1 MSGIG
6 PCLIFLFLAPII
18 FVALIAFDS
27 AKKMK
32 PEQDNSS
39 ICDNT
44 RATELPSS
52 SPIAKTDAYAVSALK
67 KDRYN
72 PNNKET
78 RTLEFNRILSQ
89 KDYSLVNDAYYKA
102 YNEVESMMTDYNAAK
117 EITNN
122 RADLATFEDGY
133 HFDNYAEDFKQDTD
147 SDNENY

>member
-44 RATELPSS
+44 IAT
-52 SPIAKTDAYAVSALK
+52 
-67 KDRYN
+67 
-72 PNNKET
+72 
-78 RTLEFNRILSQ
+78 
-89 KDYSLVNDAYYKA
+89 
-102 YNEVESMMTDYNAAK
+102 
-117 EITNN
+117 
-122 RADLATFEDGY
+122 
-133 HFDNYAEDFKQDTD
+133 
-147 SDNENY
+147 

>member
-44 RATELPSS
+44 DRKSTRLNSS
-52 SPIAKTDAYAVSALK
+52 HL
-67 KDRYN
+67 
-72 PNNKET
+72 
-78 RTLEFNRILSQ
+78 
-89 KDYSLVNDAYYKA
+89 
-102 YNEVESMMTDYNAAK
+102 
-117 EITNN
+117 
-122 RADLATFEDGY
+122 
-133 HFDNYAEDFKQDTD
+133 
-147 SDNENY
+147 

>member
-78 RTLEFNRILSQ
+78 RTLEFNRILSENNNESKRVAKKQ
-89 KDYSLVNDAYYKA
+89 KDYSSSCSKRCHPFWCGLLFPLL
-102 YNEVESMMTDYNAAK
+102 AAH
-117 EITNN
+117 
-122 RADLATFEDGY
+122 ACLC
-133 HFDNYAEDFKQDTD
+133 FKPGAP
-147 SDNENY
+147 SGEGA

>member
-78 RTLEFNRILSQ
+78 RTLEFNRILSE
-89 KDYSLVNDAYYKA
+89 NN
-102 YNEVESMMTDYNAAK
+102 NESKRVAK
-117 EITNN
+117 KTK
-122 RADLATFEDGY
+122 RL
-133 HFDNYAEDFKQDTD
+133 
-147 SDNENY
+147 